1 MWNKGDAPLYH
12 TPSALFSRPAS
23 CFVQHL
29 SLPSRRLAFDQGL
42 VTTGYSGKQ
51 GELCT
56 SQVYSF
62 PEAADWSTERDLL
75 SPRRARIFKDLFYR
89 IAVDAGNDHKPSLSA
104 LVWQHKCWEVAALL
118 LTGFWWL
125 RISRFADLYG
135 SECTISAV
143 RMALEVNHVC
153 RRAYNKWIVCL

>member
-1 MWNKGDAPLYH
+1 MEERRCSTLYH

-62 PEAADWSTERDLL
+62 PEAADWSTELDLL
-75 SPRRARIFKDLFYR
+75 SLRRTRIFKDCFYG
-89 IAVDAGNDHKPSLSA
+89 IALDVGSDHKLGLSA
-104 LVWQHKCWEVAALL
+104 SAWRHKRWEVAVLI
-118 LTGFWWL
+118 TGFWRLW
-125 RISRFADLYG
+125 ISRFADLYC

-143 RMALEVNHVC
+143 HTVLEVNHMC
-153 RRAYNKWIVCL
+153 RRAYNKWIICL